1 LTGVVDEKNNSG
13 PVLELVMDTSQKGN
27 RIMKLAY
34 MVVVAMALVASAGA
48 AQAES
53 FPLLPGYYEVA
64 VSGGPS
70 GSSEMRNRC
79 VTSEHLADPD
89 SVLNY
94 AFAKKYRP
102 VPGFTVSNLS
112 VQGGK
117 IAYNVE
123 TPSST
128 VHVDGT
134 VSASQ
139 FSVKRH
145 AKSKKSGTQIPTMT
159 LDGKRTRDCRH
170 GD

>member
-1 LTGVVDEKNNSG
+1 
-13 PVLELVMDTSQKGN
+13 
-27 RIMKLAY
+27 MKLAY
-34 MVVVAMALVASAGA
+34 MAVVAMVLVASAQA

-70 GSSEMRNRC
+70 SEMRNRC
-79 VTSEHLADPD
+79 VTAEHLADPD

-117 IAYNVE
+117 ITYDVE
-123 TPSST
+123 TPNST
-128 VHVDGT
+128 VHVDGM
-134 VSASQ
+134 VSATQ
-139 FSVKRH
+139 FAVKRH
-145 AKSKKSGTQIPTMT
+145 AKSKKSGTEIPIMT

>member
-1 LTGVVDEKNNSG
+1 
-13 PVLELVMDTSQKGN
+13 
-27 RIMKLAY
+27 MKLAY
-34 MVVVAMALVASAGA
+34 MAVAIAFVASAQT

-79 VTSEHLADPD
+79 VTADHLADPD
-89 SVLNY
+89 SMLNY
-94 AFAKKYRP
+94 AFSKKYRP

-117 IAYNVE
+117 ITYDVE
-123 TPSST
+123 TSSST

-134 VSASQ
+134 VSATQ

-145 AKSKKSGTQIPTMT
+145 AKSKKSGTEIPTMK